1 MLENRDYMR
10 EGESEPPWRFRWSAV
25 VTLMT
30 VLTVAFA
37 LQCINDVYIHSAVEF
52 QLALTPEALQSGFVW
67 QFLTFQFLHV
77 NLWHLLG
84 NLMGLWFIGQFVE
97 NILGRSRFLLAYF
110 GAGVLGGLLQCVLM
124 LAFPGH
130 FAPFVFGASAG
141 IMGIFAI
148 FARLLGDSTIRLN
161 FILPVRAD
169 VLLWITGG
177 ISLFFTL
184 VPSDRAGST
193 AHAAHLG
200 GLLAGIAWVKLGW
213 YRDYV
218 LLPWEGWLR
227 RIRDWNLLRRHRI
240 QVVPTRAGK
249 RSDQRS
255 LASHPDEDLST
266 DEFVKSEVDPILDKI
281 SKQGIQSLTARERQI
296 LEKARDRMAKH

>member
-10 EGESEPPWRFRWSAV
+10 ERDSQPPWRFRWSAV
-25 VTLMT
+25 VTLMI
-30 VLTVAFA
+30 VLTVSFA
-37 LQCINDVYIHSAVEF
+37 LQCINDVYIHSAVEI
-52 QLALTPEALQSGFVW
+52 QLALTPEALRSGFVW

-84 NLMGLWFIGQFVE
+84 NLMGLWFVVQFVE

-124 LAFPGH
+124 LAFPRH

-184 VPSDRAGST
+184 VPSDRAGGT

-213 YRDYV
+213 HRDYV
-218 LLPWEGWLR
+218 LLPWEGWLQ
-227 RIRDWNLLRRHRI
+227 RIQHWNSLRRHRMR
-240 QVVPTRAGK
+240 VVPTRAGK
-249 RSDQRS
+249 NSDRPS
-255 LASHPDEDLST
+255 VAGPPDEDLTT

-281 SKQGIQSLTARERQI
+281 SRQGIQSLTERERQI
-296 LEKARDRMAKH
+296 LEKARSRMAKR